1 MSAPAAVSSRRF
13 VLADLIPGARVR
25 DVALVAG
32 GAAFV
37 GLAAQVAVPI
47 PGTPVPVTGQTLA
60 VLLTCAALG
69 GVRGIASMGLYVLAG
84 VAGVPWFAGAHSGV
98 AMPSFGYV
106 LGFLLAAVVVG
117 ELARRGGDRTPLRT
131 AGTMI
136 AGNLAIYAVGTA
148 WLAIGVLH
156 TGLGPALAAGV
167 VPFLA
172 GDAVKLVL
180 AIGALPAAWRLAG
193 RRAPRS

>member
-1 MSAPAAVSSRRF
+1 MSLTWEPTRRL
-13 VLADLIPGARVR
+13 VLADLLPGARVR

-37 GLAAQVAVPI
+37 GLAAQIAVPI

-69 GVRGIASMGLYVLAG
+69 GVRGIASMGLYALAG
-84 VAGVPWFAGAHSGV
+84 VAGVPWFAGAHSGM

-156 TGLGPALAAGV
+156 TGLVPALMAGV
-167 VPFLA
+167 VPFLL
-172 GDAVKLVL
+172 GDAIKLVL
-180 AIGALPAAWRLAG
+180 AMGALPAAWRLAG
-193 RRAPRS
+193 RRSPRP